1 MGGIR
6 ILHLAQ
12 SAGYGV
18 TIYVESLIKGL
29 ERERFEQILL
39 GSNYYDT
46 DYFRSLVD
54 KLITIRMDR
63 NITKND
69 LKTIINCREIVKSE
83 KPNIVYCHSAKAGIY
98 GRLAC
103 IGTDCKVVYN
113 PHGWAFNMQCGK
125 LKKAFYRFVEIAFSF
140 LTDKIVAIS
149 NYERLTTPCLIPQK
163 KVQTI
168 LNGIDIDNSLNILS
182 RSKLTRKNIG
192 IPENKYVVGLV
203 ARISIQKGQDLFIKV
218 AKIIKESIPNAFFVI
233 VGDKSD
239 DIPIED
245 MIVDYN
251 LQEDFLITGEVTD
264 AIRYVPLF
272 DVAVLTSRWEGFGL
286 VIPEYMLAKRPI
298 VAFSVDAIPELIIN
312 GETGILVERENV
324 EQMADAII
332 KLHNCP
338 QIMDKL
344 TRKAYQTAVDKYNLN
359 RVVEEHE
366 RLFDGIVNQ

>member
-1 MGGIR
+1 MEGIR

-46 DYFRSLVD
+46 DYFCSLVD

-69 LKTIINCREIVKSE
+69 LKTIMKCREIVKSE

-113 PHGWAFNMQCGK
+113 PHGWAFNMQCGQ
-125 LKKAFYRFVEIAFSF
+125 LKKAFYKFVEIAFSF
-140 LTDKIVAIS
+140 LTDKIVTIS
-149 NYERLTTPCLIPQK
+149 NYERLTTPYLIPQK

-168 LNGIDIDNSLNILS
+168 LNGIDIDYSLNILS
-182 RSKLTRKNIG
+182 RSKLTRKDIG